1 MEAQTLFVNADWLK
15 SPNPARIYDYFL
27 GGYHNVEIDRKA
39 AEQLIAVAPDIVLSS
54 RINRLFLRR
63 AVMHLSK
70 LGIDQFLDI
79 GSGIPTVGNVHD
91 VAQQINPATRVVY
104 VDIDP
109 IAVAHSRSIL
119 HGNPNATAV
128 QADFRQITNI
138 LHNPEIQRMI
148 DFGRPICVLLVALLH
163 FLQDELEI
171 QHSLRTLYKMMPP
184 GSYVVISHGMI
195 DPRESERVE
204 QVTQIY
210 AQSSNP
216 IKLRTR
222 AQIEALFAGFELIE
236 PGVVFPPSWHPDSQH
251 DLGLDN
257 PERAGMLVGVG
268 RKP

>member
-1 MEAQTLFVNADWLK
+1 MEVSTLFVNADWLK

-39 AEQLIAVAPDIVLSS
+39 AEQLIAAAPDIVLSS

-63 AVMHLSK
+63 AVIRLSK
-70 LGIDQFLDI
+70 QGVDQFLDI

-128 QADFRQITNI
+128 QADFRQVADI
-138 LHNPEIQRMI
+138 LHNPDIRRMI
-148 DFGRPICVLLVALLH
+148 DFDRPVCVLLVALLH
-163 FLQDELEI
+163 FLPNDAEVQR
-171 QHSLRTLYKMMPP
+171 SLRTLYETVPS

-195 DPRESERVE
+195 DSQESERIE

-210 AQSSNP
+210 QQSTSP
-216 IKLRTR
+216 LKLRTR
-222 AQIEALFAGFELIE
+222 TQIEALFTNFELIE
-236 PGVVFPPSWHPDSQH
+236 PGLVSPPSWHPDSERE
-251 DLGLDN
+251 LGLDSL
-257 PERAGMLVGVG
+257 ERAGMLAGVG
-268 RKP
+268 RKL